1 MNGSLNYYVVS
12 QLEMFGKRVGKRD
25 EILYVE
31 SIYTM
36 ASGEK
41 GVRGLTTL
49 WCGGHEKTQQVI

>member
-31 SIYTM
+31 AFILWHQ
-36 ASGEK
+36 EK
-41 GVRGLTTL
+41 KESEALPLYGV
-49 WCGGHEKTQQVI
+49 EV